1 MNLDTSN
8 WKPFLLNKLY
18 IICMGNG
25 FDKNKMIFD
34 NPEINFVS
42 RVSYNNGVDCKVEK
56 VEYVKPYKAGLLTVA
71 LGGSYLGSCF
81 IQEDPFYTAQNV
93 AILEPRKK
101 EMTHSVNLFISSLI
115 RHESKIKYYAFGR
128 ELNSHINTDFNI
140 KLPIKYDEDGTPFI
154 DESNEFSE
162 KGLVPDWEFMDKYIN
177 SLHHKPLTTKNAN
190 PYSLKSTIY
199 EWKPFKV
206 GSLFE
211 LHNGQGI
218 TQDEIAENAGD
229 FNAVQ
234 SGEDNNGVIGKID
247 LEYCKKMGYKYTKKP
262 CLTVARTGSAG
273 FVSYQK
279 YGCVVG
285 DSAKILL
292 LPDEIATTENY
303 LFLQTVLMANKFK
316 YDYGRKVTEEN
327 YLKEIIALPI
337 KHNDDGSLYIDE
349 EKTYSDEGYVPDW
362 AFIKKYIRSL
372 PYGDRLEG

>member
-8 WKPFLLNKLY
+8 WKPFLLSKLY

-162 KGLVPDWEFMDKYIN
+162 NGLVPDWEFMDKYIN
-177 SLHHKPLTTKNAN
+177 SLHHKPKKKKKC
-190 PYSLKSTIY
+190 KSI
-199 EWKPFKV
+199 
-206 GSLFE
+206 
-211 LHNGQGI
+211 
-218 TQDEIAENAGD
+218 
-229 FNAVQ
+229 
-234 SGEDNNGVIGKID
+234 
-247 LEYCKKMGYKYTKKP
+247 
-262 CLTVARTGSAG
+262 
-273 FVSYQK
+273 
-279 YGCVVG
+279 
-285 DSAKILL
+285 
-292 LPDEIATTENY
+292 
-303 LFLQTVLMANKFK
+303 
-316 YDYGRKVTEEN
+316 
-327 YLKEIIALPI
+327 
-337 KHNDDGSLYIDE
+337 
-349 EKTYSDEGYVPDW
+349 
-362 AFIKKYIRSL
+362 
-372 PYGDRLEG
+372 